1 MYCTPSCCHVTGCPS
16 MPEPVWKLHSFL
28 PSLASKASNSPVNWP
43 ENTIPPAVDSTPEKR
58 GMSLGTSH
66 LALPVM
72 GSMALRQPR
81 GPFGQAQISVRYMP
95 RYHSPCLKTAG
106 SDL

>member
-1 MYCTPSCCHVTGCPS
+1 PSCCQVTGCPS
-16 MPEPVWKLHSFL
+16 MPEPVWKLHSFF

-43 ENTIPPAVDSTPEKR
+43 ENTTPPAVDSTPEKR

-66 LALPVM
+66 FAFPVM
-72 GSMALRQPR
+72 GSMALRWQR
-81 GPFGQAQISVRYMP
+81 GPSGHDQISVRSVL
-95 RYHSPCLKTAG
+95 RYYSPCLKTAG